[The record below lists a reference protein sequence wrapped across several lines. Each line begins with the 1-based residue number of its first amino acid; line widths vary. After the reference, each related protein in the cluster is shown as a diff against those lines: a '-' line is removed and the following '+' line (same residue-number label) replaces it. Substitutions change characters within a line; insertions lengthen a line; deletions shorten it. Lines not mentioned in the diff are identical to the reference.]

1 MMFVDNARI
10 MIKAGNG
17 GGGCNSLYRD
27 KYTRYPR
34 RDGGD
39 GGKGGDVV
47 IRANKNLLTLYDFK
61 YRQHF
66 SALRGGNGSSN
77 RKKGFDAESLVITVP
92 CGTLI
97 TDARTNC
104 RLRELVGDREEFI
117 AAYGG
122 SGGKGSVH
130 AKSEEDFPGAPGEE
144 RIVTLDLKLIADVGL
159 AGFPNSG
166 KSTLISKISNAHPE
180 IANYPF
186 TTKKPA
192 LGTVTINE
200 EVFFSIADIPGLIRD
215 SHLGKGLG
223 DRFLRHI
230 ERTKVIV
237 HMIDMAGVDG
247 RSPLDDYF
255 VINDELKFYSHEVFK
270 KPRILVANKMDLPQA
285 KNNLADFKKKVRKK
299 IIPISAL
306 ESQGLKVLLNA
317 IQKELFP
324 NRR

>member
-1 MMFVDNARI
+1 MSFVDNARI
-10 MIKAGNG
+10 TIKAGNG

-39 GGKGGDVV
+39 GGRGADVV

-66 SALRGGNGSSN
+66 NAPHGGNGSSN
-77 RKKGFDAESLVITVP
+77 RKKGQDAISLVITVP

-104 RLRELVGDREEFI
+104 RLRELVGDGEEFV
-117 AAYGG
+117 AACGG
-122 SGGKGSVH
+122 AGGKGSVH
-130 AKSEEDFPGAPGEE
+130 AKCDEDFPGLAGEE
-144 RIVTLDLKLIADVGL
+144 RIITLDLKLIADVGL
-159 AGFPNSG
+159 VGFPNSG

-186 TTKKPA
+186 TTKKPV
-192 LGTVTINE
+192 LGTVVLGENA
-200 EVFFSIADIPGLIRD
+200 FFSVADIPGLIKD

-237 HMIDMAGVDG
+237 HMIDMAGTDG
-247 RSPLDDYF
+247 RSPLDDYT

-270 KPRILVANKMDLPQA
+270 KPRVLVANKMDVPQA
-285 KNNLADFKKKVRKK
+285 KKNLADFKKKVRKK

-324 NRR
+324 GRR